1 MLTTPAAPRRLLRYD
16 TAEQQVVCSELQE
29 PVGMA
34 WDESSKSLYLLEISG
49 RLQRLKVEY

>member
-1 MLTTPAAPRRLLRYD
+1 MTP
-16 TAEQQVVCSELQE
+16 AEQQVVSSELQE

-49 RLQRLKVEY
+49 RLQRLKVE